1 MTHANRFEIA
11 YLRLASTAA
20 VSLSKDPVTKVG
32 SVISTPDFRQF
43 SLGYNGFATG
53 IAETPERWEK
63 PNKYNF
69 VIHAEINAVVNS
81 PFDTKGCILFC
92 THVPCYRCLLFLINA
107 RIYRIIYLKDH
118 TAVETTDKALWE
130 EAAAKFPGGVV
141 RIHDSMA
148 ENILAGGLLA

>member
-69 VIHAEINAVVNS
+69 VIDRKSTRLNS
-81 PFDTKGCILFC
+81 SHEWISRMPSS
-92 THVPCYRCLLFLINA
+92 A
-107 RIYRIIYLKDH
+107 
-118 TAVETTDKALWE
+118 
-130 EAAAKFPGGVV
+130 
-141 RIHDSMA
+141 
-148 ENILAGGLLA
+148 